1 MDGSRQAS
9 PQPLVQPH
17 GSGLGVQGSGLGVL
31 EVPARSS
38 RATSSCIR
46 QEWRCHIPQDCP
58 ASFRLC
64 RSGSPLLS
72 SAQEKGTVTIPLI
85 STCPYLPGVSPCHSV
100 HTCGLRTLNQNHLGN
115 LLKMQILPPGFL
127 THMVRNALEAVFS
140 TSSQSVVQPHLE
152 AAGLKLE
159 ERLAIRVNPNS
170 TSSLL
175 RNPEQVASPL

>member
-127 THMVRNALEAVFS
+127 THMVRNALEAGFS
-140 TSSQSVVQPHLE
+140 TSSQSVCC
-152 AAGLKLE
+152 AATSGSCWVKAGGAPGDQSKPKLHQQ
-159 ERLAIRVNPNS
+159 LAV
-170 TSSLL
+170 
-175 RNPEQVASPL
+175 